1 LAAALHDDSRIYQ
14 SLTLPSPRWR
24 FVPIVLM
31 LLAVSASPRLGAQNA
46 SGADVKAAFLF
57 NFAKFVDWPAAALP
71 AGQPLVVG
79 VLGSNEIADSL
90 ARVAA
95 GKLVGGHTIQVKR
108 LVITDDPTTVQVLFI
123 DNSERARANE
133 FVRRIGN
140 SSVLSVSDVPRFL
153 DSGGVIQL
161 RTQDDRVRFDVDLQR
176 AQDSRLVINSKL
188 LALAAIVNPAKAN

>member
-1 LAAALHDDSRIYQ
+1 
-14 SLTLPSPRWR
+14 
-24 FVPIVLM
+24 M
-31 LLAVSASPRLGAQNA
+31 LAVSAAPRVGAQSA
-46 SGADVKAAFLF
+46 SSADVKAAFLF
-57 NFAKFVDWPAAALP
+57 NFAKFVEWPAAALP

-79 VLGSNEIADSL
+79 VFGNNEIAESL

-95 GKLVGGHTIQVKR
+95 GKIVGGHTIRIKR
-108 LVITDDPTTVQVLFI
+108 VVITDDPTTVQVLFI
-123 DNSERARANE
+123 DNSEHARANE

-140 SSVLSVSDVPRFL
+140 ASVLSVSDVPRFL

-188 LALAAIVNPAKAN
+188 LALAGAVNPAKAH